1 MDLSNASVWWIAAGV
16 AVAAELATG
25 TFYLLMIALGLGAG
39 AIAAHLGATQP
50 IQLLVA
56 AVVGGGATA
65 LWHWRRVSSAGPA
78 LPTAE
83 DRDVNLDIGERVNV
97 PAWKSDGT
105 ARVSYRGSTWAA
117 RLQPGAPAV
126 AGEHVVAAVEG
137 NWLVLAPRLA
147 SH

>member
-25 TFYLLMIALGLGAG
+25 TFYLLMIALGLA
-39 AIAAHLGATQP
+39 AAALAAHFGAAQP

-56 AVVGGGATA
+56 AVIGGGSTV
-65 LWHWRRVSSAGPA
+65 LWHWRRVSRAGPGV
-78 LPTAE
+78 PTAQ
-83 DRDVNLDIGERVNV
+83 DRDVNLDIGERVHV
-97 PAWKSDGT
+97 TAWQSDDT
-105 ARVSYRGSTWAA
+105 AQVSYRGSTWAA
-117 RLQPGAPAV
+117 RLQPGARALPGEYVV
-126 AGEHVVAAVEG
+126 AGVEG